1 MSKIYL
7 VYKNFTRYLSNI
19 QNISLHNYVV
29 TKIKELYKNFQ
40 PFQHS
45 FPQQNIDNSLFFSFQ
60 HIILKSLN
68 FYVEKTQAISLHN
81 I

>member
-29 TKIKELYKNFQ
+29 TKIKKSFIKNFQ

-45 FPQQNIDNSLFFSFQ
+45 FPQQNIDNSLFFLVF
-60 HIILKSLN
+60 N
-68 FYVEKTQAISLHN
+68 ISS
-81 I
+81 